1 MPLTV
6 IRDFAKDYRRLLP
19 VLAAASIVLVCVL
32 LVMTSRYLGRST
44 LYADALATAEQAARS
59 AASAQATVFDGHM
72 SRVAAYA
79 LFDGSGHSQTQ
90 ARIGEHDEV
99 ARIAIPK
106 TAAGAPVSLS
116 GGAGESVGKVV
127 ARASA
132 GLFASVPSIFEFW
145 VPAPRF
151 QAQEGAV
158 WVLVDQTGAA
168 PLTLGALEKAA
179 WLFSLIM
186 APVVAGLAWLAMR
199 KPKQERAAA
208 RTNIVHSGR
217 RDALTGLPD
226 RIQFQDQLERAI
238 KEAKQVDSSLA
249 IIAVDLDR
257 FKSVNDL
264 WGHAVGDAL
273 IVEAVDRMKPLVG
286 GTGTLARIN
295 GDEFA
300 ILYRDDAN
308 PRTLKYLGQ
317 KIVDELS
324 KPYQV
329 DDDPISL
336 TASVG
341 IATFPVNAEDADT
354 LFRAADLA
362 LFKAKSEGKQT
373 ARFFDTEMDKQLRR
387 RSELERDLRH
397 ALQHDEFV
405 VFYQPQ
411 MNLKTGDLC
420 GYEAL
425 IRWERPG
432 EGIVSPMD
440 FIPVAEET
448 GLIKQLGEWVLRK
461 ACQDAAEW
469 IEFGTVAVNFS
480 ASQFAYAGVD
490 EMIERVVRETGIDP
504 QRLEIEITES
514 LFLNHSPDVMAT
526 LKRIKE
532 LGVRI
537 AMDDFGTGYSS
548 LNYLTQFPFD
558 KIKIDRSFVS
568 QLSNDPQI
576 AAIISSIVGL
586 GRSLS
591 VDITAEGVET
601 DEQVTLLQAAGCSIV
616 QGFLFGAPTRAG
628 HASSEPAEPA
638 RQASA

>member
-1 MPLTV
+1 MPTRVNRANDHRPGLILIGAVIAYVTV
-6 IRDFAKDYRRLLP
+6 SSLIMLSAQYLGQDSLFSDAVAASDR
-19 VLAAASIVLVCVL
+19 AAAEAAA
-32 LVMTSRYLGRST
+32 GRGVTDQGDLSGI
-44 LYADALATAEQAARS
+44 S
-59 AASAQATVFDGHM
+59 
-72 SRVAAYA
+72 AYA
-79 LFDGSGHSQTQ
+79 VYDGSGQMLVK
-90 ARIGEHDEV
+90 ARLGDDGITS
-99 ARIAIPK
+99 RIAMPK
-106 TAAGAPVSLS
+106 TAAGAPVSLD
-116 GGAGESVGKVV
+116 GGALESV
-127 ARASA
+127 SA
-132 GLFASVPSIFEFW
+132 ATAVDSVMTFW
-145 VPAPRF
+145 VPAARF
-151 QAQEGAV
+151 GADEGAA
-158 WVLVDQTGAA
+158 WVLIDQRGPAA
-168 PLTLGALEKAA
+168 ALMSSLNTIALLIAGLLLPVFAAFA
-179 WLFSLIM
+179 WLL
-186 APVVAGLAWLAMR
+186 VR
-199 KPKQERAAA
+199 KPKEERASA
-208 RTNIVHSGR
+208 RPKIAHSGR

-226 RIQFQDQLERAI
+226 RIQFQDQLERTI
-238 KEAKQVDSSLA
+238 KEAKQSDSMLA
-249 IIAVDLDR
+249 ILTIDLDR

-264 WGHAVGDAL
+264 WGHAVGDKL
-273 IVEAVDRMKPLVG
+273 IIEAVERLKPLVG
-286 GTGTLARIN
+286 GIGTLARIN

-308 PRTLKYLGQ
+308 ARTLKHLGQ
-317 KIVDELS
+317 KIVADLS
-324 KPYQV
+324 QPYQV
-329 DDDPISL
+329 DADPVSL

-341 IATFPVNAEDADT
+341 IATFPINADNADA

-373 ARFFDTEMDKQLRR
+373 VRFFDTEMERQLKK
-387 RSELERDLRH
+387 RSKLERDLRN

-432 EGIVSPMD
+432 EGIISPMD

-469 IEFGTVAVNFS
+469 IKSGTVAVNFS
-480 ASQFAYAGVD
+480 AAQFNYAGVD
-490 EMIERVVRETGIDP
+490 EMIEQVLTETGMDP
-504 QRLEIEITES
+504 KRLEIEITES
-514 LFLNHSPDVMAT
+514 LFLDHSADVMET
-526 LKRIKE
+526 LQRIKA

-537 AMDDFGTGYSS
+537 AMDDFGIGYSS

-601 DEQVTLLQAAGCSIV
+601 NEQVTLLQAAGCSIV

-628 HASSEPAEPA
+628 HQPPDQQ
-638 RQASA
+638 QAS